1 MMIPH
6 AYVQLGTPDSALQR
20 SAFFGGVSYII
31 AGQVFSFS
39 DIEHGIIRGNTRFGL
54 ALKPPFSAEGDPR
67 LEFVL
72 PLDNRIHFA
81 LNCGAASCPPVKTF
95 SPEALQEEL
104 RIGKR
109 LRGLNRQTDQQID
122 RQCNQFG

>member
-109 LRGLNRQTDQQID
+109 LRGLNRQTD
-122 RQCNQFG
+122 